1 MSLFGMRA
9 SQMVD
14 PSRALRGRSETMP
27 VPERH
32 TVLGTPLAPPYPAG
46 TEIAEFALGCFW
58 GEERKFWETPGV
70 VSTSVGY
77 EGGYTPNPTY
87 EEVCSGRTGHAE
99 TVRVVFDPAKVSY
112 DDAAQGVLGVTRPDA
127 GHAPGQRRRHPVP
140 FGDLLPL
147 TGAAGRG
154 GASPATV
161 YQKLL
166 TERGYGA
173 ITTEIVPAG
182 SSTSPRTTTSSTLAK
197 NPFGYCPDHGTGV
210 TCPVG
215 VVRADS

>member
-9 SQMVD
+9 SQMVE

-32 TVLGTPLAPPYPAG
+32 TVLGTPLAPPYLAG

-77 EGGYTPNPTY
+77 EGGYTPNPMY

-112 DDAAQGVLGVTRPDA
+112 AALLKVFWESHDPTQGMRQGNDVGTQYRSVIFYRSA
-127 GHAPGQRRRHPVP
+127 EQR
-140 FGDLLPL
+140 
-147 TGAAGRG
+147 AAAEESRV
-154 GASPATV
+154 V
-161 YQKLL
+161 YEKKL
-166 TERGYGA
+166 TEAGYGP

-182 SSTSPRTTTSSTLAK
+182 EFYFAEGYHQQYLDK
-197 NPFGYCPDHGTGV
+197 NPFGYCGAGGTGV

-215 VVRADS
+215 VVRAGS

>member
-87 EEVCSGRTGHAE
+87 EEVCSGRTGPRGDRPRRLRSRPGLLRRRCSRCSGSHTTRRRACARATTSAPS
-99 TVRVVFDPAKVSY
+99 TVR
-112 DDAAQGVLGVTRPDA
+112 
-127 GHAPGQRRRHPVP
+127 
-140 FGDLLPL
+140 
-147 TGAAGRG
+147 
-154 GASPATV
+154 
-161 YQKLL
+161 
-166 TERGYGA
+166 
-173 ITTEIVPAG
+173 
-182 SSTSPRTTTSSTLAK
+182 
-197 NPFGYCPDHGTGV
+197 
-210 TCPVG
+210 
-215 VVRADS
+215 

>member
-112 DDAAQGVLGVTRPDA
+112 ADAAQGVLGVARPDA

-147 TGAAGRG
+147 TGAAGRR
-154 GASPATV
+154 GASPARST
-161 YQKLL
+161 
-166 TERGYGA
+166 R
-173 ITTEIVPAG
+173 
-182 SSTSPRTTTSSTLAK
+182 SS
-197 NPFGYCPDHGTGV
+197 
-210 TCPVG
+210 
-215 VVRADS
+215 